1 MRAVYAARTL
11 EVGRGTILLVAG
23 ALAVAFP
30 FALYAQ
36 STSAT
41 PATPTQPSAAPTS
54 TTQTHVRGD
63 IAGQWQGT
71 IDVGKS
77 LRLIVKIAKA
87 EKGWSGKMYSIDQ
100 SSSAINASAVAFDGT
115 ALKFSVDVIGGSYE
129 GKLSADGNSI
139 AGTWTQGGKSYPLTI
154 IRATSET
161 AWEIPEPPAPTKKM
175 TPDAD
180 PSFDVATIKPNPSG
194 GKHLQGLTMNGRNF
208 AVRNG
213 SLNDLIN
220 FAYKVQAKQ
229 ILGVPSWS
237 DDDRY
242 DIAAVPD
249 VEGEP
254 SPDQLRTMLRK
265 LLAERFKL
273 TFHHESR
280 DLSAYVL
287 TAGSNAK
294 KLTPSTSSESLP
306 GMSMQ
311 PGAGGLMF
319 LMQNAT
325 LADFTEF
332 LQWLVLDRPVVDR
345 TGVAGRFDYTV
356 TFTPDDSE
364 FGGHA
369 PKLPERTDATESA
382 PNLFEA
388 IQQQLGLKLAAE
400 KTAVD
405 VIVID
410 HVEKPS
416 AN

>member
-1 MRAVYAARTL
+1 MRIARTRD
-11 EVGRGTILLVAG
+11 VGRGMALLVAG
-23 ALAVAFP
+23 ALAVALP
-30 FALYAQ
+30 TALCAQ
-36 STSAT
+36 SALA
-41 PATPTQPSAAPTS
+41 PAQTAAAPTS
-54 TTQTHVRGD
+54 AVHARGD

-77 LRLIVKIAKA
+77 MRLVVKIAKA
-87 EKGWSGKMYSIDQ
+87 EKGWSGKLYSIDQ
-100 SSSAINASAVAFDGT
+100 PSPVIDASTVAFDGT
-115 ALKFSVDVIGGSYE
+115 AFKFTVNTIGGSYE

-139 AGTWTQGGKSYPLTI
+139 AGTWTQGGKPYPLTM

-175 TPDAD
+175 APDAD

-194 GKHLQGLTMNGRNF
+194 GKHLQGLTMIGRNF
-208 AVRNG
+208 TVRNG
-213 SLNDLIN
+213 SLSDLVI

-229 ILGVPSWS
+229 IVGLPSWS
-237 DDDRY
+237 DNDRY

-254 SPDQLRTMLRK
+254 GPDQLRMMLRK

-273 TFHHESR
+273 SFHHETR

-294 KLTPSTSSESLP
+294 KLSPSTSSESLP
-306 GMSMQ
+306 GLGMQ
-311 PGAGGLMF
+311 PGSGGLQLVMH
-319 LMQNAT
+319 NAT
-325 LADFTEF
+325 LGDFTEF

-382 PNLFEA
+382 PSLFEA
-388 IQQQLGLKLAAE
+388 IQQQLGMKLAAE

-405 VIVID
+405 VIVVD